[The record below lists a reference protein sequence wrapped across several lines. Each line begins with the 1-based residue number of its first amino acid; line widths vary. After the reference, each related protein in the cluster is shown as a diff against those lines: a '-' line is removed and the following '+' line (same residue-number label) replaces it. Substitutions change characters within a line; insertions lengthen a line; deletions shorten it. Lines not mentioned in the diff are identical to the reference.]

1 MRNGHSVDSDANGS
15 QPLSACFLVCLENCL
30 MVVHVGD
37 NSVGSIRPFNQ
48 SLNGILR
55 GFHGVSLQM

>member
-1 MRNGHSVDSDANGS
+1 MRNGQNADSDVNGS

-30 MVVHVGD
+30 MASVVHVGD
-37 NSVGSIRPFNQ
+37 NSIGSIRPFDQ

-55 GFHGVSLQM
+55 GFHGV